1 MEQTMAAAKDQSVIQ
16 SIYSSVKMLVQKYSP
31 EAAASTSSKADP
43 LNHNAYFWY
52 GHDTVPRSN
61 VGQHRGTVNEDNP
74 SYDIEAAAAR
84 DRSRRRTACLA
95 AHLAPGDK
103 DQIALTLHD
112 TVAAPEMRE
121 HSERVFGEAFSEEA
135 MVGRVLVRGIRAIT
149 GKIATAKKKGMLPL
163 SLRSF
168 MSNMLMCATRGGGT
182 VSQNAIGR
190 QLVPDFSEGARK
202 RIIRKAGL
210 KRKKFDEDD
219 LGQFSLVDHEAKRWK
234 YKDDEINKL
243 REYMLDNPYTRDSP
257 QQNDTVYKRDYI
269 G

>member
-1 MEQTMAAAKDQSVIQ
+1 
-16 SIYSSVKMLVQKYSP
+16 
-31 EAAASTSSKADP
+31 
-43 LNHNAYFWY
+43 
-52 GHDTVPRSN
+52 
-61 VGQHRGTVNEDNP
+61 
-74 SYDIEAAAAR
+74 
-84 DRSRRRTACLA
+84 
-95 AHLAPGDK
+95 
-103 DQIALTLHD
+103 
-112 TVAAPEMRE
+112 
-121 HSERVFGEAFSEEA
+121 
-135 MVGRVLVRGIRAIT
+135 
-149 GKIATAKKKGMLPL
+149 MLPL

-210 KRKKFDEDD
+210 KRKQFDKDD